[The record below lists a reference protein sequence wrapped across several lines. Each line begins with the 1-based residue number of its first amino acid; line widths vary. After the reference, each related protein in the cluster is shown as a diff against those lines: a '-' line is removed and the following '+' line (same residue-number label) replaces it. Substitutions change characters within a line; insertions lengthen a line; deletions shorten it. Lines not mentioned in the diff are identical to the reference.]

1 MTLKYLRICNL
12 ILVDIKTIRKYDMKY
27 LVAKFA
33 PAMILNYIFVI
44 LYIMYTFIVDM
55 GNIRKCGSGIEILEN
70 SFEIGPNL
78 WFLYSFMQFS
88 PSPKIKDL
96 NHDRNQRPGWTE
108 KMIWNFNISIK
119 YLMTKF
125 APNPFWYLSFLYLLL
140 LKNQFAQNQTEFGF

>member
-55 GNIRKCGSGIEILEN
+55 GNIRKCGSGIEISEN

-78 WFLYSFMQFS
+78 
-88 PSPKIKDL
+88 
-96 NHDRNQRPGWTE
+96 
-108 KMIWNFNISIK
+108 
-119 YLMTKF
+119 
-125 APNPFWYLSFLYLLL
+125 
-140 LKNQFAQNQTEFGF
+140 